1 MVLSKINPLVSY
13 PELKS
18 VDSKDLQMEANLYQ
32 IEVEDVE
39 IIIAVGSSKN
49 TFEEQDVLYFPIYL
63 VKHNNKVIQIGL
75 YEIVANDYIR
85 YLDEDNEVDIE
96 KMDEPLIYHFVNK
109 DLLMK
114 LRLEP
119 EKTLNRHSQSKNK
132 KEEKEEVKDLEE
144 VEDLEEVLEIPDI
157 RKDIFVLTQGIAL
170 PAVLKEE
177 DSKSA
182 KNIRESYKSDE
193 SEFWIQKFMK
203 NNHYSITDNEGGGDC
218 LFATIRDAFSS
229 IGQQTSVNKIR
240 NRLSQEATENIF
252 LNYKEQY
259 EMFHQGLL
267 EETNK
272 IKELEIEY
280 ATLKKKF
287 TETIHRDEQKKLS
300 EAASKVKKEHDQ
312 LVHEK
317 KVTANIVNEYKF
329 MKGIDTLEKFQKK
342 IRSCEFWAE
351 TWAIST
357 LERILNVKLVI
368 FSHEAYKNDDLSNVL
383 QCGQLND
390 TILENKGI
398 FNPEF
403 YIILDYTGSH
413 YKLLGYKRKNIF
425 KFKELPFD
433 MKRMIADKCLEK
445 NAGPFALIPDF
456 QKFKSSIQSANTNDA
471 TQNSDSYEDL
481 NEAKLR
487 NLYDDRVVFVFY
499 NKSNDKP
506 LPGKG
511 SGETILNERLK
522 EFTGLAAIPSWRKKL
537 DTDWSQPFT
546 LDNHQWSTVEHYY
559 QASKFKKNH
568 PEFYL
573 SFSLDSGTDLSKDPA
588 LAKAAGS
595 KTGKLKGELLRPIEV
610 QIDPDFYSKSCKQE
624 MYRANYAKFTQH
636 EDLKKLLLD
645 TQNAKLTQFQKGK
658 SPEIMEDLMLI
669 RDKIKRST

>member
-39 IIIAVGSSKN
+39 IIIAVGSAKN

-445 NAGPFALIPDF
+445 NAGPFALIQDF

-537 DTDWSQPFT
+537 DTDWTQPFT

>member
-1 MVLSKINPLVSY
+1 MN
-13 PELKS
+13 
-18 VDSKDLQMEANLYQ
+18 
-32 IEVEDVE
+32 
-39 IIIAVGSSKN
+39 
-49 TFEEQDVLYFPIYL
+49 
-63 VKHNNKVIQIGL
+63 
-75 YEIVANDYIR
+75 
-85 YLDEDNEVDIE
+85 
-96 KMDEPLIYHFVNK
+96 EPLIYHFANK

-119 EKTLNRHSQSKNK
+119 EKTLNRHSQSKK
-132 KEEKEEVKDLEE
+132 KERKRDE
-144 VEDLEEVLEIPDI
+144 EDLEQVEELEVEEIPDS
-157 RKDIFVLTQGIAL
+157 RKDIFVITQGITL
-170 PAVLKEE
+170 PPLLREE

-182 KNIRESYKSDE
+182 KDIRDSYKADE

-203 NNHYSITDNEGGGDC
+203 NNNYSITDNEGGGDC
-218 LFATIRDAFSS
+218 LFATIRDAFST

-259 EMFHQGLL
+259 DMFHQGLL

-280 ATLKKKF
+280 ATLRKKF

-300 EAASKVKKEHDQ
+300 DAASKVKKEHDQ
-312 LVHEK
+312 LIHEK

-357 LERILNVKLVI
+357 MERIFNIKLVI

-390 TILENKGI
+390 SILENKGV

-403 YIILDYTGSH
+403 YIVVDYTGSH
-413 YKLLGYKRKNIF
+413 YKLVGYKRKNIF

-433 MKRMIADKCLEK
+433 VKRMIADKCMEK

-456 QKFKSSIQSANTNDA
+456 QKFKSSIQSTS
-471 TQNSDSYEDL
+471 TSTSTSKSDLEVVSFEDL

-487 NLYDDRVVFVFY
+487 NLYDDRIVFVFY

-522 EFTGLAAIPSWRKKL
+522 EFTGLAATPSWRKKL
-537 DTDWSQPFT
+537 DSDWSQPFT

-573 SFSLDSGTDLSKDPA
+573 SFSLDSGTNLSKDTA
-588 LAKAAGS
+588 LAIAAGS

-610 QIDPDFYSKSCKQE
+610 QIDPDFYSKSSKQE

-645 TQNAKLTQFQKGK
+645 TQNAKLMQFQKGK

-669 RDKIKRST
+669 REKLKRSS